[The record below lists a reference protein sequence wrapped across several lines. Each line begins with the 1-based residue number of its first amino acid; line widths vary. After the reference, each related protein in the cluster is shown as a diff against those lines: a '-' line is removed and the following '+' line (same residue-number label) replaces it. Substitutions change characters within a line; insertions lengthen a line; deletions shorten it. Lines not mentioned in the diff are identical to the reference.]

1 MSNDLKHGLQ
11 MVKAFLEN
19 EAQAHLEFC
28 NDMQDRRTAKYKARG
43 DADADYRHL
52 SGIQET
58 KYWPFIE
65 IVDRAIAAQP

>member
-1 MSNDLKHGLQ
+1 
-11 MVKAFLEN
+11 V
-19 EAQAHLEFC
+19 EFC
-28 NDMQDRRTAKYKARG
+28 NDRRTAKYKARG
-43 DADADYRHL
+43 DADAYYRHL